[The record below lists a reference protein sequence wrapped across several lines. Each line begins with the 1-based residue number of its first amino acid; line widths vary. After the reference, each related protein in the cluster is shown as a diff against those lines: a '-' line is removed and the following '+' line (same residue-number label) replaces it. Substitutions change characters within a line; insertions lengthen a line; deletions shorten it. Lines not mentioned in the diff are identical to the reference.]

1 MKSPGR
7 NQSAQEEQAYEYI
20 EEPVRTVVGEVFMKR
35 YLKLKVV
42 GSGSYSKC
50 YLVKNADSESTYV
63 VKVIPKKKLEI
74 L

>member
-20 EEPVRTVVGEVFMKR
+20 EEPVRTVVGEVSMKR
-35 YLKLKVV
+35 YLKLKLV
-42 GSGSYSKC
+42 GSGTYSKC
-50 YLVKNADSESTYV
+50 YLVKNAHSESTYV